1 MLGGSLG
8 YGISF
13 GDISGGAAIKVISQ
27 TMGSASN
34 AAFAADAGVLY
45 KAGIFSAGLTMQNM
59 GSADG
64 FSLPMNAKAGIAIK
78 PLDSTQHSL
87 LFAVDSQ
94 YLFRDAFSLSAG
106 VEYVYME
113 MLALRAG
120 YKAGFGTIDLDG
132 LKGVS
137 GGIGVKISGLN
148 VDYAIVPYGDL
159 GVTQR
164 VTLSLM
170 FGSQSGEKKDLTD
183 NSDKNNNQNPTYLHA
198 LTDLRMAR
206 GYLDKITPDE
216 VLNGMSLSAI
226 DEINKAIGEIKQAAI
241 DDGKDI
247 MDHPPIDTGLKRSD
261 RYVKAVELLNK
272 IYKDIKQDESNG
284 FAKGLQKRVLR
295 YIDKAYDIV
304 KGITE
309 Y

>member
-1 MLGGSLG
+1 
-8 YGISF
+8 
-13 GDISGGAAIKVISQ
+13 
-27 TMGSASN
+27 
-34 AAFAADAGVLY
+34 
-45 KAGIFSAGLTMQNM
+45 
-59 GSADG
+59 
-64 FSLPMNAKAGIAIK
+64 
-78 PLDSTQHSL
+78 
-87 LFAVDSQ
+87 
-94 YLFRDAFSLSAG
+94 
-106 VEYVYME
+106 
-113 MLALRAG
+113 
-120 YKAGFGTIDLDG
+120 
-132 LKGVS
+132 
-137 GGIGVKISGLN
+137 
-148 VDYAIVPYGDL
+148 
-159 GVTQR
+159 
-164 VTLSLM
+164 M